1 MTAQNYLW
9 IVFATI
15 VVGFL
20 VVDLGYFN
28 RRPHRIGTKS
38 ALIQTIFWVLISL
51 GFGALILVFLGKE
64 LFAQFISAYL
74 TEEMLS
80 MDNLFV
86 IMLIFSFFNLDEK
99 YHHKVLFWGI
109 LGAVVFRGIFITVGA
124 VIIHQFY
131 WILYV
136 FGVLLI
142 YTGVKL
148 FSDKKEEHA
157 DFENS
162 KVVRLARKFLRFTP
176 SPHNGQFVAK
186 ENGKWYFTLLFM
198 IMLLVETTDIIFAV
212 DSIPATFSIS
222 QNPFIVFTSNIFA
235 VMGLRAMF
243 FLIEN
248 ILHKF
253 HHLQKGLSIILIFIG
268 LKMLGGIVGIHVSSI
283 SSLIFILVVLSLSL
297 ILSVIFPKKI

>member
-9 IVFATI
+9 IVFAAI
-15 VVGFL
+15 MLGFL

-28 RRPHRIGTKS
+28 RKPHKIGPTS
-38 ALIQTIFWVLISL
+38 ALIQTIFWVSISL
-51 GFGALILVFLGKE
+51 GFGALIFVFLGKD
-64 LFAQFISAYL
+64 LFAQFLSAYL

-86 IMLIFSFFNLDEK
+86 IMLIFSFFSLDEK

-109 LGAVVFRGIFITVGA
+109 FGAVVFRGIFITAGS

-142 YTGVKL
+142 YTGIKL
-148 FSDKKEEHA
+148 FSDKKDEHA

-162 KVVRLARKFLRFTP
+162 RVVRLARKFLRFTP
-176 SPHNGQFVAK
+176 SPHNGQFIAK
-186 ENGKWYFTLLFM
+186 ENGKWYLTLLFM
-198 IMLLVETTDIIFAV
+198 IMLLVETTDVLFAV

-253 HHLQKGLSIILIFIG
+253 HHLQKGLSFILVFIG
-268 LKMLGGIVGIHVSSI
+268 LKMLGGIVDVHI
-283 SSLIFILVVLSLSL
+283 SSVVSLVVILCALSFSL